1 MRTRPTFGGGP
12 TELHSSIFA
21 LPCKLPPNR
30 PNGRKIDVMPAK
42 SGLGGH
48 DRASGT
54 SSALRGPGM
63 KPACAAFIRLMSRSL
78 KYEQVAEMPI
88 QEAAAIA
95 LQSSRCHSDPGP
107 AGRGPADRTGV
118 DDVLIAAR
126 RHDPRR
132 RHSELKQLCVVE
144 VFTPGAS
151 ANDIA
156 SFVRGGRHR
165 APSGQTH

>member
-78 KYEQVAEMPI
+78 KCR
-88 QEAAAIA
+88 
-95 LQSSRCHSDPGP
+95 SRKPPRSPFNRLGATVTLVPREEDLLIE
-107 AGRGPADRTGV
+107 RGWMM
-118 DDVLIAAR
+118 
-126 RHDPRR
+126 
-132 RHSELKQLCVVE
+132 C
-144 VFTPGAS
+144 
-151 ANDIA
+151 
-156 SFVRGGRHR
+156 
-165 APSGQTH
+165 